1 MEAMG
6 TLSFTANLRRH
17 VNCPP
22 VTVGAGTVR
31 AALEVAFSANPM
43 LRSYVLDEQGRL
55 RKHVNIYVN
64 DRLIGDRTAQADRI
78 GDSDDVFV
86 FQALSGG

>member
-1 MEAMG
+1 MG

-17 VNCPP
+17 VECPP
-22 VTVGAGTVR
+22 VVVGAGTVR
-31 AALEVAFSANPM
+31 QALDVAFAANPL

-64 DRLIGDRTAQADRI
+64 DRLIADRTAQGDRI
-78 GDSDDVFV
+78 GDSDNVFV

>member
-1 MEAMG
+1 MG
-6 TLSFTANLRRH
+6 TISFTANLRRH
-17 VNCPP
+17 VDCPP
-22 VTVGAGTVR
+22 VAIGAGTVR
-31 AALEVAFSANPM
+31 QALDAAFAANPP

-64 DRLIGDRTAQADRI
+64 DRLIADRVAQGDRI
-78 GDSDDVFV
+78 GDNDDVFV

>member
-1 MEAMG
+1 MG

-17 VNCPP
+17 VDCPP
-22 VTVGAGTVR
+22 VMIGAGTVR
-31 AALEVAFSANPM
+31 DALEVAFAVSPM
-43 LRSYVLDEQGRL
+43 LRSYVLDDQGRL

-64 DRLIGDRTAQADRI
+64 DRLIADRAAQADRI
-78 GDSDDVFV
+78 GASDNVFV

>member
-1 MEAMG
+1 MG

-17 VNCPP
+17 VDCPP
-22 VTVGAGTVR
+22 VRVGAGTVR
-31 AALEVAFSANPM
+31 QALEVAFAATPL

-64 DRLIGDRTAQADRI
+64 DRLIADRTAQSDRI
-78 GDSDDVFV
+78 GDGDNVFV